1 MTTTQVAPI
10 RFPPQAPTLDAGHWI
25 LRPFSAADVPALRAY
40 LTDPAV
46 TSQTNYEL
54 RSPRDVE
61 MLVQYYTHAY
71 SRHTDVRWAIVD
83 RETQALVGSCGL
95 SSINERH
102 RRAEIGY
109 DLAPDHW
116 GKGIA
121 TEAVTRVLQFAFEEL
136 GLNRIEASVMSG
148 NQAAERVLT
157 RLGFQRE
164 GVLRQ
169 YKVSRGVA
177 RDYTLYSLLRD
188 EWLAA
193 HQPSGELQ
201 PAGVSR
207 DD

>member
-1 MTTTQVAPI
+1 MTTPPAPL
-10 RFPPQAPTLDAGHWI
+10 RFPPQAPTLQAGRWL
-25 LRPFSAADVPALRAY
+25 LRPFSTADVPALRAY

-46 TSQTNYEL
+46 TSQTNYDI

-71 SRHTDVRWAIVD
+71 SRHTDIRWAIVSND
-83 RETQALVGSCGL
+83 DPSSLVGSCGL

-109 DLAPDHW
+109 DLSPDHW

-121 TEAVTRVLQFAFEEL
+121 TEAVTRVLKFAFEEL
-136 GLNRIEASVMSG
+136 GLNRIEATVMSG
-148 NQAAERVLT
+148 NEAAERVLT

-177 RDYTLYSLLRD
+177 RDYTLFSLLRD

-193 HQPSGELQ
+193 HAGTPEPE
-201 PAGVSR
+201 PATRGAS
-207 DD
+207 

>member
-1 MTTTQVAPI
+1 MTLAPV
-10 RFPPQAPTLDAGHWI
+10 RFPPQAPTLDAGHWS
-25 LRPFSAADVPALRAY
+25 LRPFATADVPALRAY

-71 SRHTDVRWAIVD
+71 SRHSDVRWAIVNNHD
-83 RETQALVGSCGL
+83 HALVGSCGL

-136 GLNRIEASVMSG
+136 GLNRVEASVMSG
-148 NQAAERVLT
+148 NEAAERVLT

-169 YKVSRGVA
+169 YKVSRGSA
-177 RDYTLYSLLRD
+177 RDYTLFSLLRD
-188 EWLAA
+188 EWLATHA
-193 HQPSGELQ
+193 GAANPE
-201 PAGVSR
+201 PAGTHA
-207 DD
+207 D